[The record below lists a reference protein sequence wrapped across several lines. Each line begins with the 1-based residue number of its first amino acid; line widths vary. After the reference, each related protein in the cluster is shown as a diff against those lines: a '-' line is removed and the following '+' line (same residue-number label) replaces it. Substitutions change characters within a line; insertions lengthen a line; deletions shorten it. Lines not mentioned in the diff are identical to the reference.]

1 VSGDLEVGAAGSPY
15 QAANSGPA
23 QVSILG
29 L

>member
-1 VSGDLEVGAAGSPY
+1 MSGDLEVGAAGSLY

-23 QVSILG
+23 HVSILG